1 MSPRRE
7 TPYDPLT
14 TPDSVR
20 ILRLQRDSNRSISG
34 ELQTIRLDSKDHP
47 PFTALSYTW
56 GAPTKSRSITL
67 NGLPFPVLD
76 SLHPVLEAICRP
88 SGGFDAKAWY
98 WIDSICIDQ
107 TNSDERGAQVQLMGR
122 LFTTAWRTA
131 VWLSPATPETDAAM
145 ALMARLSDVRESAG
159 AQPDN
164 GLAFVGTGKL
174 SPPPWAAWAALL
186 ELPWWRRAWTLQEF
200 VMARRLDFHCGAL
213 KRFSLTQFRRAMS
226 TYWGMH
232 HSTVNPT
239 LGIVADQEFWV
250 TAWNRRRMRQ
260 VYDESPGRMNL
271 IALMAYTGD
280 SAVTDPRDRV
290 YSVLGLATEPDRMM
304 VGVPTYRLD
313 VETLYTN
320 LVREFINTWSSLD
333 IICFAELFRF
343 PERGSHS
350 LPSWVPD
357 WRVQIQTYEVP
368 LLVSQSARK
377 HIGNFRPAR
386 GRSDPPNP
394 AVYAATGDAPPRFFI
409 SRDGR
414 QLTCSGIVLDYIDGL
429 GPVPGQEEDPSLGLI
444 QSTSPANVSKPP
456 EAHRQQTNLD
466 EIINSLVRCMSVNRQ
481 DRYLCVET
489 PIDKFRTELFHLFTS
504 TAQTSDDQTLSI
516 CYDWFFQWLHA
527 SDSLQIRGTS
537 IHDTLSRVTKAQTAT
552 TTTTTTI
559 TTEPPID
566 LEAPAPQNRLA
577 SRLLDTTALHQMRK
591 RLVTTA
597 GGMLGMGPRWARKGD
612 VVCVLHGCHVPVVL
626 RRAGVGVFEFVGECH
641 VDGMM
646 NGEVMLLGREVR
658 ELVIV

>member
-34 ELQTIRLDSKDHP
+34 ELQIIRLDSKDHP

-88 SGGFDAKAWY
+88 SGGFDVKAWY

-131 VWLSPATPETDAAM
+131 VWLCPATPETDAAM
-145 ALMARLSDVRESAG
+145 ALMTRLSDIRDSAG
-159 AQPDN
+159 PQPDK
-164 GLAFVGTGKL
+164 GLALLATGKL

-226 TYWGMH
+226 TYWGLH

-271 IALMAYTGD
+271 VALMAYTGD

-290 YSVLGLATEPDRMM
+290 YSVLGLATEADRVM

-333 IICFAELFRF
+333 IICFAELFRV
-343 PERGSHS
+343 PARGPDS

-394 AVYAATGDAPPRFFI
+394 AVYAATGDTPPRPSI
-409 SRDGR
+409 SHDGR

-429 GPVPGQEEDPSLGLI
+429 GPVPGQEEDHSLGLI
-444 QSTSPANVSKPP
+444 QSTSPANDSKQT
-456 EAHRQQTNLD
+456 EAFQHLD
-466 EIINSLVRCMSVNRQ
+466 ETINSLIRCMSVNRH

-489 PIDKFRTELFHLFTS
+489 PIDKFRTELFHLSAS
-504 TAQTSDDQTLSI
+504 TTQTSDDQTLSL
-516 CYDWFFQWLHA
+516 CYDCFFKWLRA
-527 SDSLQIRGTS
+527 SDSLLIRGMA
-537 IHDTLSRVTKAQTAT
+537 IHDLTSQASKAQTAT
-552 TTTTTTI
+552 
-559 TTEPPID
+559 EPPTD
-566 LEAPAPQNRLA
+566 LSSPAPQNGLAYRLF
-577 SRLLDTTALHQMRK
+577 DTAAPHQMRK

-612 VVCVLHGCHVPVVL
+612 VVCVLYGCHVPVVL
-626 RRAGVGVFEFVGECH
+626 RQVGVGFFEFVGECY

-646 NGEVMLLGREVR
+646 SGEAERLGLEARA
-658 ELVIV
+658 LVIA

>member
-1 MSPRRE
+1 MSFRRQ

-20 ILRLQRDSNRSISG
+20 ILRLQRDTDRSISG
-34 ELQTIRLDSKDHP
+34 ELQAISLDSKDYP

-67 NGLPFPVLD
+67 DGLSFPVLD
-76 SLHPVLEAICRP
+76 SLYPVLEAICRP
-88 SGGFDAKAWY
+88 SGGFEAKAWY

-122 LFTTAWRTA
+122 LFATAWRTA
-131 VWLSPATPETDAAM
+131 VWLCPATAETDAAV
-145 ALMARLSDVRESAG
+145 ALMARLSDVRDTAG
-159 AQPDN
+159 PQPDK
-164 GLAFVGTGKL
+164 GLALVATGKL

-213 KRFSLTQFRRAMS
+213 KRFSLTQFRRAMT
-226 TYWGMH
+226 TYWGLH

-280 SAVTDPRDRV
+280 SAVTNPRDRV
-290 YSVLGLATEPDRMM
+290 YSVLGLATEADQIM

-320 LVREFINTWSSLD
+320 LVREFIKTWSSLD
-333 IICFAELFRF
+333 IICFAELFGF
-343 PERGSHS
+343 PERGSGS

-357 WRVQIQTYEVP
+357 WRVQIQIYEVP

-394 AVYAATGDAPPRFFI
+394 VVYAATGDVPPRFSI

-414 QLTCSGIVLDYIDGL
+414 QLICSGIVLDYIDSV

-444 QSTSPANVSKPP
+444 QSTSPANNLKP
-456 EAHRQQTNLD
+456 ADTHWQQPNID
-466 EIINSLVRCMSVNRQ
+466 ELINSLIRCMTVNRH

-489 PIDKFRTELFHLFTS
+489 PMDKFRDEFFHLSAS
-504 TAQTSDDQTLSI
+504 TVQTSDRNPSI
-516 CYDWFFQWLHA
+516 CYDWFFRWLQA
-527 SDSLQIRGTS
+527 SAGLLIRGME
-537 IHDTLSRVTKAQTAT
+537 IHDYISRASKFQTAA
-552 TTTTTTI
+552 
-559 TTEPPID
+559 EPPID
-566 LEAPAPQNRLA
+566 FEAPAPQNGLA
-577 SRLLDTTALHQMRK
+577 SRLFDTTAPHQMRK
-591 RLVTTA
+591 RLVTTE
-597 GGMLGMGPRWARKGD
+597 GGQLGMGPRWAKKGD
-612 VVCVLHGCHVPVVL
+612 VVCVLYGCQVPVVL
-626 RRAGVGVFEFVGECH
+626 RRARMGFFEFVGECY

-646 NGEVMLLGREVR
+646 NGEAALLGREAR
-658 ELVIV
+658 DLVVV

>member
-1 MSPRRE
+1 MSRRRE

-14 TPDSVR
+14 TTDSVR
-20 ILRLQRDSNRSISG
+20 ILRLQRDSIRSISG
-34 ELQTIRLDSKDHP
+34 DLQTIRLDSKDHP

-56 GAPTKSRSITL
+56 GAPTKSRSIAL

-88 SGGFDAKAWY
+88 SGGFDDKAWY

-131 VWLSPATPETDAAM
+131 VWLCPATAETDAAV
-145 ALMARLSDVRESAG
+145 ALMARLSHVRDSAG
-159 AQPDN
+159 AQPDK
-164 GLAFVGTGKL
+164 GLALVATGKL

-186 ELPWWRRAWTLQEF
+186 GLPWWRRAWTLQEF
-200 VMARRLDFHCGAL
+200 VMARRLDFHCGPL
-213 KRFSLTQFRRAMS
+213 KRFSLKQFRRAMS
-226 TYWGMH
+226 TYWGLH

-271 IALMAYTGD
+271 VALMAYTGD

-290 YSVLGLATEPDRMM
+290 YSVLGLATEADRMM

-313 VETLYTN
+313 IETLYTN
-320 LVREFINTWSSLD
+320 FVREFINTWSSLD
-333 IICFAELFRF
+333 IICFAELFRL
-343 PERGSHS
+343 PERGPDSF
-350 LPSWVPD
+350 PSWVPD

-394 AVYAATGDAPPRFFI
+394 AVYAAAGDTPPRFSI

-414 QLTCSGIVLDYIDGL
+414 QITCSGIVLDYIDGL
-429 GPVPGQEEDPSLGLI
+429 GPVPGQEEDPSLGLV
-444 QSTSPANVSKPP
+444 QSTSPANNTKPTQP
-456 EAHRQQTNLD
+456 FQHLD
-466 EIINSLVRCMSVNRQ
+466 ETINSLIRCVTVNRQ

-489 PIDKFRTELFHLFTS
+489 PIDKFRAELFHLSPLTV
-504 TAQTSDDQTLSI
+504 QPGNQTLSI
-516 CYDWFFQWLHA
+516 CYDWFFKWLQA
-527 SDSLQIRGTS
+527 SDSLLFRGMP
-537 IHDTLSRVTKAQTAT
+537 IHDAISRASKPQTQAG
-552 TTTTTTI
+552 
-559 TTEPPID
+559 PPID
-566 LEAPAPQNRLA
+566 FSSPAPRDGLA
-577 SRLLDTTALHQMRK
+577 SRLLDTTAPHQMRK

-612 VVCVLHGCHVPVVL
+612 IVCVLYGCHVPAVL
-626 RRAGVGVFEFVGECH
+626 RRAGVGLFEFVGECYL
-641 VDGMM
+641 DGMM
-646 NGEVMLLGREVR
+646 NGEAMLLGREVR
-658 ELVIV
+658 DLVIV